1 MDESRTRAQWN
12 HTSHVLAWIQNS
24 VASEGN
30 LVSPAELNPYAEE
43 DTPEAAPPGMTLT
56 PQVLRAMVKA
66 LRIKNAKRR

>member
-30 LVSPAELNPYAEE
+30 LVSPSELNPYAEE
-43 DTPEAAPPGMTLT
+43 DASDAAPAGMTLT

-66 LRIKNAKRR
+66 LRMNSAKRR